1 MAGIEDRREQFVMD
15 AANGLRIRRKDAEV
29 LKDEPLKKV
38 IPKRGRFSA
47 FRRFEA
53 EQTYR

>member
-15 AANGLRIRRKDAEV
+15 AANGLRIRRKDAEA
-29 LKDEPLKKV
+29 LKDEPVKKV